1 MSHPV
6 QINTLI
12 LEQLA
17 GGEKGLLRLIVA
29 VRKNLG
35 RFEKGDLAEI
45 IRASLH
51 KLVVSEVV
59 VDVDGMYSL
68 APSHRPTAA
77 AASSR

>member
-12 LEQLA
+12 LEELA

-35 RFEKGDLAEI
+35 RFEKGDLSEI
-45 IRASLH
+45 VRAALH
-51 KLVVSEVV
+51 KMVVAETV

-68 APSHRPTAA
+68 APSQRQMAGTA
-77 AASSR
+77 SRR

>member
-12 LEQLA
+12 LQQLA

-45 IRASLH
+45 IRAALH

-77 AASSR
+77 TAQR

>member
-12 LEQLA
+12 LQQLA

-35 RFEKGDLAEI
+35 RPEKGDLAAI
-45 IRASLH
+45 IRAALH
-51 KLVVSEVV
+51 KLVISEVV

-68 APSHRPTAA
+68 SPSHRPVAA
-77 AASSR
+77 AAQR